1 MVKFQ
6 LLKQANVQYSDLS
19 TAYMAACLLD
29 IPVQSC
35 PIEHLDNW
43 RDSLSTAK
51 GILTVPI
58 GSVEF
63 IRRAMSI
70 AGLKESPPLSY
81 PEALQPFFRRD
92 VRLGTV
98 GETLSGCFVKPV
110 VTKLFTGFLVPRSS
124 EITLLDEHTIEQ
136 HQVFLSLPKDTQVW
150 ISEPVKFISEH
161 RVYIHNSEIVG
172 IGRYDDGEDDS
183 PSPSLETIEEMLGAF
198 ERTGHAPI
206 AYSIDAGVL
215 TDGSTA
221 LVECNDAWA
230 LGYYKGTLS
239 PKDYLRML
247 IARWS
252 QICGAG

>member
-1 MVKFQ
+1 MIKCQ

-35 PIEHLDNW
+35 PIEHLENW
-43 RDSLSTAK
+43 KDPLSTAK
-51 GILTVPI
+51 DILTVPI

-70 AGLKESPPLSY
+70 AGLKEPPPLSY
-81 PEALQPFFRRD
+81 PGALQQFLRRD
-92 VRLGTV
+92 VRLGTL

-110 VTKLFTGFLVPRSS
+110 ATKLFTGFLLPSRS
-124 EITLLDEHTIEQ
+124 EINSLDEHTSEQ
-136 HQVFLSLPKDTQVW
+136 YQVFVSLPKDTPAW
-150 ISEPVKFISEH
+150 ISEPVEFISEH
-161 RVYIHNSEIVG
+161 RAYIHNSEIVG

-183 PSPSLETIEEMLGAF
+183 PSPSHETIAKMLCAF
-198 ERTGHAPI
+198 ERTGSAPI
-206 AYSIDAGVL
+206 AYSIDVGVL
-215 TDGSTA
+215 SDGSTA

-252 QICGAG
+252 QICGPD

>member
-1 MVKFQ
+1 MIKCQ

-35 PIEHLDNW
+35 PIEHLENW
-43 RDSLSTAK
+43 KDPLSTAK
-51 GILTVPI
+51 DILTVPI

-70 AGLKESPPLSY
+70 AGLKEPQPLSY
-81 PEALQPFFRRD
+81 PESLRPFLRRKI
-92 VRLGTV
+92 RLGTA
-98 GETLSGCFVKPV
+98 GETPCGYFVKPV
-110 VTKLFTGFLVPRSS
+110 ATKLFTGFLLPSTS
-124 EITLLDEHTIEQ
+124 EITSLDEHTIEQ
-136 HQVFLSLPKDTQVW
+136 HQMFLSLPKDTPVW
-150 ISEPVKFISEH
+150 ISEPVKFVSEH
-161 RVYIHNSEIVG
+161 RFYIHNSEIMG
-172 IGRYDDGEDDS
+172 FGRYDDGEDES
-183 PSPSLETIEEMLGAF
+183 PSPSIETIEEMVGAF
-198 ERTGHAPI
+198 ERTGSAPI
-206 AYSIDAGVL
+206 AYSIDVGVL
-215 TDGSTA
+215 SDGSTA

-252 QICGAG
+252 QICGPD

>member
-1 MVKFQ
+1 MIKYQ
-6 LLKQANVQYSDLS
+6 LLKQANVQYSDLN

-35 PIEHLDNW
+35 SIEHLDNW
-43 RDSLSTAK
+43 KDPLSTAK
-51 GILTVPI
+51 DILTVPI

-70 AGLKESPPLSY
+70 AGLKEPPPLSY
-81 PEALQPFFRRD
+81 PEALQPFLRRT
-92 VRLGTV
+92 VRLGTA
-98 GETLSGCFVKPV
+98 GETPSGYFVKPV
-110 VTKLFTGFLVPRSS
+110 ATKLFTGFLVPGSS
-124 EITLLDEHTIEQ
+124 EITLLDEHTREQ
-136 HQVFLSLPKDTQVW
+136 YQVFLSLPNDTPVW
-150 ISEPVKFISEH
+150 ISEPVEFISEH
-161 RVYIHNSEIVG
+161 RVYILNSEIVG

-183 PSPSLETIEEMLGAF
+183 SSPLIETIGEMLDTF
-198 ERTGHAPI
+198 EGGGRAPV

-215 TDGSTA
+215 TDGTTA

-252 QICGAG
+252 QICVAD